1 MRGSRNGIGKGTAAK
16 RGWAVIRS
24 TNRHSMSNKCEVQGG
39 DREET
44 KESES
49 IADRMQVY
57 TREK

>member
-1 MRGSRNGIGKGTAAK
+1 
-16 RGWAVIRS
+16 
-24 TNRHSMSNKCEVQGG
+24 MSNKCEVQGG